1 MIWYLFAAVTAIM
14 LIQQA
19 ASFSALAMVL
29 RVTQATC
36 PWTLHASGH
45 MCIARRR
52 GRRRRTINENWCT
65 AYGIEATA

>member
-14 LIQQA
+14 LLQRA
-19 ASFSALAMVL
+19 AYSSALAMVL

-52 GRRRRTINENWCT
+52 RTINENWRT
-65 AYGIEATA
+65 AYGIEAAE